1 MKKRRNNSRFQKSTA
16 ILLAAALLLLA
27 GSAIGSTRAALT
39 YFSENYSAQMNTP
52 EIGVTLVENDRDVAA
67 DGEEGSLLADLT
79 EVKPG
84 ETYTEELQVKNTGD
98 IDQYVRVRI
107 YKSWTNEEGEKD
119 TTLSPAYIELNTL
132 AENGWLEDETART
145 TERSVWY
152 YTSPLEAG
160 STTGLLSD
168 TIRINSAVATR
179 VTEKTYEADGK
190 MVTETVYT
198 YDGYTFNLT
207 AEVDAVQNHNAAD
220 AIKSAWGVDVTMS
233 GDTITG
239 VNQGGE

>member
-1 MKKRRNNSRFQKSTA
+1 MKNRKKNSRFQKSTVA
-16 ILLAAALLLLA
+16 LLAVAVILLA

-52 EIGVTLVENDRDVAA
+52 EIGVTLVENGDKVAA
-67 DGEEGSLLADLT
+67 DGEEGKLLADLQD
-79 EVKPG
+79 VKLG
-84 ETYTEELQVKNTGD
+84 QKYTEELAVKNTGD

-107 YKSWTNEEGEKD
+107 YKSWTDKEGNKD
-119 TTLSPAYIELNTL
+119 TTLSPSYIELNTL
-132 AENGWLEDETART
+132 TGNGWMEDETART

-152 YTSPLEAG
+152 YTSPVKSG
-160 STTGLLSD
+160 TTTSPLSD
-168 TIRINSAVATR
+168 TIRIDNAVATK
-179 VTEKTYEADGK
+179 VSEESHEEDGK
-190 MVTETVYT
+190 VVTTKVYA

-233 GDTITG
+233 GDTITS
-239 VNQGGE
+239 VK